1 MRKGLALSLALCALV
16 SISGCSAKATSSA
29 GTDTGYVSG
38 NGQTTLIASAQRGEP
53 ISIAGTTLDGEQL
66 DIADWKGAP
75 VVVNLWASWCGPCRT
90 EARDL
95 EAVFQQFGDQ
105 GVKFLG
111 LNTRDGAEAAKAFT
125 KRFETGYPSI
135 QDQDGQL
142 TLAFGN
148 LGPAATPSTMILDS
162 QGRVAARI
170 LGPVTE
176 AELRSVLTAV
186 IESEK

>member
-1 MRKGLALSLALCALV
+1 MRKRLGLALALCATL
-16 SISGCSAKATSSA
+16 SIAGCSSKSTSST

-38 NGQTTLIASAQRGEP
+38 NGQTTLIASSEREAPVQL
-53 ISIAGTTLDGEQL
+53 AGSALDGTAI
-66 DIADWKGAP
+66 DISSWRGST
-75 VVVNLWASWCGPCRT
+75 VVVNLWASWCGPCRS
-90 EARDL
+90 EARAL
-95 EAVFQQFGDQ
+95 EAVNKEFADQ
-105 GVKFLG
+105 NVKFLG
-111 LNTRDGAEAAKAFT
+111 LNTRDGLEAAKAFT
-125 KRFETGYPSI
+125 KRFDTGYPSI

-148 LGPAATPSTMILDS
+148 LGPAATPSTLILDN

-186 IESEK
+186 IESNK

>member
-1 MRKGLALSLALCALV
+1 MRKSFAVFLAFCAVV
-16 SISGCSAKATSSA
+16 SIAGCSANGTSSA

-38 NGQTTLIASAQRGEP
+38 NGQTTLIASADRGEP
-53 ISIAGTTLDGEQL
+53 ISIAGTTLEGEQL
-66 DIADWKGAP
+66 DVASWRGSP

-95 EAVFQQFGDQ
+95 EAVYQQFKDQ
-105 GVKFLG
+105 NVKFLG
-111 LNTRDGAEAAKAFT
+111 LNTRDGLEAAKAFT

-176 AELRSVLTAV
+176 AELRAVLTAV